1 MTKFQNS
8 CDMTFAKALVRQNMA
23 SYYEQYNI
31 VWNDEHFDQTWA
43 EFENIQILKDSAKVG
58 FIRLWRK
65 RSVLYIRD
73 LQVSHLHQGFGIGTM
88 AVKHSINIAKSE
100 NMKSIKLKVFVGN
113 PAQKLYQRLGF
124 RENMHDGPFILMEL
138 KLDN

>member
-1 MTKFQNS
+1 
-8 CDMTFAKALVRQNMA
+8 
-23 SYYEQYNI
+23 
-31 VWNDEHFDQTWA
+31 
-43 EFENIQILKDSAKVG
+43 
-58 FIRLWRK
+58 
-65 RSVLYIRD
+65 
-73 LQVSHLHQGFGIGTM
+73 M

-124 RENMHDGPFILMEL
+124 RENMDDGPFIFMEL